1 MLAHFIVGKKSFEIL
16 STTMRDI
23 SMRIQEIVNKNIGKS
38 VLRSKIW
45 YELRDQESKVL
56 ASSEDEVL
64 E

>member
-1 MLAHFIVGKKSFEIL
+1 
-16 STTMRDI
+16 
-23 SMRIQEIVNKNIGKS
+23 MRIQEIVNKNIGKS

-64 E
+64 EIGWYAGWSKINGVALGVQNSN